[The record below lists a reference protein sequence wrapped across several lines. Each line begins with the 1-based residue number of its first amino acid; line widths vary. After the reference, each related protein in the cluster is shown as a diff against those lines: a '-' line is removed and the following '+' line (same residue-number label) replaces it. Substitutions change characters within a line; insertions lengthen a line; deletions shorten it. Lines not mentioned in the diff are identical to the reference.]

1 MALIGTIRKNG
12 WILIAMMTLAL
23 GGFILMEIIENAQRT
38 SAGDVNTLGKV
49 NGEEIKRNEFESFQE
64 LVYANS
70 QGNTF
75 QIRNQIWNYFVENA
89 IVAQISEELGLGVG
103 KEELNELQ
111 FGNSI
116 SPIIAE
122 RFKGNDGQVNRATL
136 ASIKAAI
143 EGGQFTDPVNR
154 AYWATQEKE
163 VIKDRLQS
171 KIINLVSKGLYTPQ
185 WQAEA
190 TYREN
195 NERVDFVYVRIPFE
209 KVADADAQV
218 TDADYSAY
226 LKENPKLYDQTDE
239 TREISYASI
248 DVLPSLADSASARSA
263 VEKLVEGLRTTTND
277 SSYVV
282 ANDGVYDSGY
292 KLKAALPPSIADT
305 LLRQPLGSIIGPFL
319 DGGVWNVAKI
329 LDRRVIADSVRA
341 RHILSRGTT
350 PASERKIDSL
360 MGLLNSGN
368 FRFDSLAVKNSED
381 GSAPKGG
388 DLGFFPLGAMVPEFN
403 NVCFF
408 TGVQGKYYK
417 VSTQFG
423 WHIIEITDKKFIKN
437 EAGVKAVYLSQR
449 IQPGKATQQAF
460 KEKAIQLV
468 QDGKTLS
475 EILTLA
481 GQRGFQVQNVPGIK
495 ANDFT
500 VGTLGTGE
508 DSREIVRW
516 AFNEDTDVDEISKDV
531 FSFRDA
537 NGGYFDSKYVIAG
550 LKSIAPAGASSV
562 ATLKANQ
569 RADMEVKN
577 RKKAA
582 VILSKLQNAG
592 DLNALASQ
600 WEVKID
606 TAKGSNLLQTF
617 LPNGGTEP
625 RVVGTAFFVAK
636 GSVSKPVTGN
646 TGVYVLMPTS
656 EKPKLPAPPDLT
668 LFRRQA
674 NSSASSNVRM
684 NLLTELKK
692 QAEVRD
698 NRSKFF

>member
-49 NGEEIKRNEFESFQE
+49 NGQEIKRNEFESFQE

-75 QIRNQIWNYFVENA
+75 QIRTQVWNYFVENA
-89 IVAQISEELGLGVG
+89 LVSQISEELGLGVG
-103 KEELNELQ
+103 KDELNELQ
-111 FGNSI
+111 FGTNV

-122 RFKGNDGQVNRATL
+122 RFRGNDGQVNRATL
-136 ASIKAAI
+136 QSIKAAI

-154 AYWATQEKE
+154 SYWATQEKE
-163 VIKDRLQS
+163 VVKDRLQA

-209 KVADADAQV
+209 KVTDAEVEV

-226 LKENPKLYDQTDE
+226 LKENPKLYDQTEE
-239 TREISYASI
+239 TRMISYAAI
-248 DVLPSLADSASARSA
+248 DVMPTSSDSADARKA
-263 VEKLVEGLRTTTND
+263 VVTLVEGLRTTTND
-277 SSYVV
+277 SAYVV
-282 ANDGVYDSGY
+282 ANDGVYDATY
-292 KLKAALPPSIADT
+292 KVKSALPAAIADT
-305 LLRQPLGSIIGPFL
+305 LMRQPLGSIIGPFL

-329 LDRRVIADSVRA
+329 IDRKVLPDSVRA
-341 RHILSRGTT
+341 RHILSKGVT

-360 MGLLNSGN
+360 LSLLNSGN

-388 DLGFFPLGAMVPEFN
+388 DLGYFGQGAMVPEFN
-403 NVCFF
+403 NICFYSG
-408 TGVQGKYYK
+408 TQGKFYK
-417 VSTQFG
+417 VSTQYG

-437 EAGVKAVYLSQR
+437 ESGVKAVYLSQR

-468 QDGKTLS
+468 QDSKSLA
-475 EILTLA
+475 EMLTLA
-481 GQRGFQVQNVPGIK
+481 SQRGFQIQDVPGIK
-495 ANDFT
+495 ENDYT
-500 VGTLGTGE
+500 VGPLGAGE

-516 AFNEDTDVDEISKDV
+516 LYNKNTKVDAISKDV

-537 NGGYFDSKYVIAG
+537 SGGYFDSKYVIAG
-550 LKSIAPAGASSV
+550 LKSIAPAGSSSV
-562 ATLKANQ
+562 ASLKANQ
-569 RADMEVKN
+569 RAEMEVKN
-577 RKKAA
+577 RKKAQ
-582 VILSKLQNAG
+582 VLLSKLQNTG
-592 DLNALASQ
+592 DLNALAEK
-600 WEVKID
+600 WEVKVD
-606 TAKGSNLLQTF
+606 TAKGANLLQTF

-636 GSVSKPVTGN
+636 GSVSKPITGN
-646 TGVYVLMPTS
+646 SGIYVVMPTS
-656 EKPKLPAPPDLT
+656 EKPNLPAPPDLT
-668 LFRRQA
+668 LFRRQN

-684 NLLTELKK
+684 NLLPELKK
-692 QAEVRD
+692 QADIRD
-698 NRSKFF
+698 NRAKFF

>member
-49 NGEEIKRNEFESFQE
+49 NGQEIKRNEFESFQE

-75 QIRNQIWNYFVENA
+75 QIRTQVWNYFVENA
-89 IVAQISEELGLGVG
+89 LVSQISEELGLGVG
-103 KEELNELQ
+103 KDELNELQ
-111 FGNSI
+111 FGTNV

-122 RFKGNDGQVNRATL
+122 RFRGNDGQVNRATL
-136 ASIKAAI
+136 QSIKAAI

-154 AYWATQEKE
+154 SYWATQEKE
-163 VIKDRLQS
+163 VVKDRLQA

-209 KVADADAQV
+209 KVTDAEVEV

-226 LKENPKLYDQTDE
+226 LKENPKLYDQTEE
-239 TREISYASI
+239 TRMISYAAI
-248 DVLPSLADSASARSA
+248 DVMPTSSDSADARKA
-263 VEKLVEGLRTTTND
+263 VVTLVEGLRTTTND
-277 SSYVV
+277 SAYVV
-282 ANDGVYDSGY
+282 ANDGVYDATY
-292 KLKAALPPSIADT
+292 KVKSALPAAIADT
-305 LLRQPLGSIIGPFL
+305 LMRQPLGSIIGPFL

-329 LDRRVIADSVRA
+329 IDRKVLPDSVRA
-341 RHILSRGTT
+341 RHILSKGVT

-360 MGLLNSGN
+360 LSLLNSGN

-388 DLGFFPLGAMVPEFN
+388 DLGYFGQGAMVPEFN
-403 NVCFF
+403 NICFYSG
-408 TGVQGKYYK
+408 TQGKFYK
-417 VSTQFG
+417 VSTQYG

-437 EAGVKAVYLSQR
+437 ESGVKAVYLSQR

-468 QDGKTLS
+468 QDSKSLA
-475 EILTLA
+475 EMLTLA
-481 GQRGFQVQNVPGIK
+481 SQRGFQIQDVPGIK
-495 ANDFT
+495 ENDYT
-500 VGTLGTGE
+500 VGPLGAGE

-516 AFNEDTDVDEISKDV
+516 LYNKNTKVDAISKDV

-537 NGGYFDSKYVIAG
+537 SGGYFDSKYVIAG
-550 LKSIAPAGASSV
+550 LKSIAPAGSSSV
-562 ATLKANQ
+562 ASLKANQ
-569 RADMEVKN
+569 RAEMEVKN
-577 RKKAA
+577 RKKAQ
-582 VILSKLQNAG
+582 VLLSKLQNTG
-592 DLNALASQ
+592 DLNALAEK
-600 WEVKID
+600 WEVKVD
-606 TAKGSNLLQTF
+606 TAKGANLLQTF

-636 GSVSKPVTGN
+636 GSVSKPITGN
-646 TGVYVLMPTS
+646 SGIYVVMPTS
-656 EKPKLPAPPDLT
+656 EKPNLPAPPDLT
-668 LFRRQA
+668 LFRRQ
-674 NSSASSNVRM
+674 NSSSANSNVRM
-684 NLLTELKK
+684 NLLPELKK
-692 QAEVRD
+692 QADIRD
-698 NRSKFF
+698 NRAKFF

>member
-49 NGEEIKRNEFESFQE
+49 NGQEIKRNEFESFQE

-75 QIRNQIWNYFVENA
+75 QIRTQVWNYFVENA
-89 IVAQISEELGLGVG
+89 LVSQISEELGLGVG
-103 KEELNELQ
+103 KDELNELQ
-111 FGNSI
+111 FGTNV

-122 RFKGNDGQVNRATL
+122 RFRGNDGQVNRATL
-136 ASIKAAI
+136 QSIKSAI

-154 AYWATQEKE
+154 SYWATQEKE
-163 VIKDRLQS
+163 VIKDRLQA

-209 KVADADAQV
+209 KVTDAEVEV

-226 LKENPKLYDQTDE
+226 LKENPKLYDQTEE
-239 TREISYASI
+239 TRMISYAAI
-248 DVLPSLADSASARSA
+248 DVMPTSSDSADARKA
-263 VEKLVEGLRTTTND
+263 VVTLVEGLRTTTND
-277 SSYVV
+277 SAYVV
-282 ANDGVYDSGY
+282 ANDGVYDATY
-292 KLKAALPPSIADT
+292 KVKSALPAAIADT
-305 LLRQPLGSIIGPFL
+305 LMRQPLGSIIGPFL

-329 LDRRVIADSVRA
+329 IDRKVLPDSVRA
-341 RHILSRGTT
+341 RHILSRGVT

-360 MGLLNSGN
+360 LSLLNSGN

-388 DLGFFPLGAMVPEFN
+388 DLGFFGQGAMVPEFN
-403 NVCFF
+403 NICFYSG
-408 TGVQGKYYK
+408 TQGKFYK

-437 EAGVKAVYLSQR
+437 ESGVKAVYLSQR

-468 QDGKTLS
+468 QDSKSLA
-475 EILTLA
+475 EMLTLA
-481 GQRGFQVQNVPGIK
+481 SQRGFQIQDVPGIK
-495 ANDFT
+495 ENEYT
-500 VGTLGTGE
+500 VGPLGAGE

-516 AFNEDTDVDEISKDV
+516 LYNKNTKVDAISKDV

-537 NGGYFDSKYVIAG
+537 SGGYFDSKYVIAG
-550 LKSIAPAGASSV
+550 LKSIAPAGSSSV
-562 ATLKANQ
+562 ASLKANQ
-569 RADMEVKN
+569 RAEMEVKN
-577 RKKAA
+577 RKKAQ
-582 VILSKLQNAG
+582 VLLSKLQNTG
-592 DLNALASQ
+592 DLNALAEK
-600 WEVKID
+600 WEVKVD
-606 TAKGSNLLQTF
+606 TAKGANLLQTF

-636 GSVSKPVTGN
+636 GSVSKPITGN
-646 TGVYVLMPTS
+646 SGIYVVMPTS
-656 EKPKLPAPPDLT
+656 EKPNLPAPPDLT
-668 LFRRQA
+668 LFRRQ
-674 NSSASSNVRM
+674 NSSSASSNVRM
-684 NLLTELKK
+684 NLLPELKK
-692 QAEVRD
+692 QADIRD
-698 NRSKFF
+698 NRAKFF

>member
-49 NGEEIKRNEFESFQE
+49 NGQEIKRNEFESFQE

-75 QIRNQIWNYFVENA
+75 QIRTQVWNYFVENA
-89 IVAQISEELGLGVG
+89 LVSQISEELGLGVG
-103 KEELNELQ
+103 KDELNELQ
-111 FGNSI
+111 FGTNV

-122 RFKGNDGQVNRATL
+122 RFRGNDGQVNRATL
-136 ASIKAAI
+136 QSIKSAI

-154 AYWATQEKE
+154 SYWATQEKE
-163 VIKDRLQS
+163 VIKDRLQA

-209 KVADADAQV
+209 KVTDAEAEV

-226 LKENPKLYDQTDE
+226 LKENPKLYDQTEE
-239 TREISYASI
+239 TRMISYAAI
-248 DVLPSLADSASARSA
+248 DVMPTSSDSADARIA
-263 VEKLVEGLRTTTND
+263 VVTLVEGLRTTTND
-277 SSYVV
+277 SAYVV
-282 ANDGVYDSGY
+282 ANDGVYDATY
-292 KLKAALPPSIADT
+292 KVKSALPAAIADT
-305 LLRQPLGSIIGPFL
+305 LMRQPLGSIIGPFL

-329 LDRRVIADSVRA
+329 IDRKVLPDSVRA
-341 RHILSRGTT
+341 RHILSRGVT

-360 MGLLNSGN
+360 LSLLNSGN

-388 DLGFFPLGAMVPEFN
+388 DLGFFGQGAMVPEFN
-403 NVCFF
+403 NICFYSG
-408 TGVQGKYYK
+408 TQGKFYK

-437 EAGVKAVYLSQR
+437 ESGVKAVYLSQR
-449 IQPGKATQQAF
+449 IQPGKATQQSF

-468 QDGKTLS
+468 QDSKSLA
-475 EILTLA
+475 EMLTLA
-481 GQRGFQVQNVPGIK
+481 SQRGFQIQDVPGIK
-495 ANDFT
+495 ENEYT
-500 VGTLGTGE
+500 VGPLGAGE

-516 AFNEDTDVDEISKDV
+516 LYNKNTKVDAISKDV

-537 NGGYFDSKYVIAG
+537 SGGYFDSKYVIAG
-550 LKSIAPAGASSV
+550 LKSIAPAGSSSV
-562 ATLKANQ
+562 ASLKANQ
-569 RADMEVKN
+569 RAEMEVKN
-577 RKKAA
+577 RKKAQ
-582 VILSKLQNAG
+582 VLLSKLQNTG
-592 DLNALASQ
+592 DLNALAEK
-600 WEVKID
+600 WEVKVD
-606 TAKGSNLLQTF
+606 TAKGANLLQTF

-636 GSVSKPVTGN
+636 GSVSKPITGN
-646 TGVYVLMPTS
+646 SGIYVVMPTS
-656 EKPKLPAPPDLT
+656 EKPNLPAPPDLT
-668 LFRRQA
+668 LFRRQ
-674 NSSASSNVRM
+674 NSSSASSNVRM
-684 NLLTELKK
+684 NLLPELKK
-692 QAEVRD
+692 QADIRD
-698 NRSKFF
+698 NRAKFF